1 MSIRT
6 SLTLANAAAA
16 AVVLSFRGS
25 RVTPSGRDSATFL
38 KRGPAPVADESVL
51 EITGAITPSGI
62 DTVRFVGRLPVT
74 EDVSGQIVKQSEMTF
89 DLTVK
94 CHASQTEA
102 QRREIV
108 ARVKALVNSAHF
120 AEVVAGRDP
129 SV

>member
-6 SLTLANAAAA
+6 SLVLKNAAAA
-16 AVVLSFRGS
+16 DVTLAFRGS

-38 KRGPAPVADESVL
+38 KRGSAPVADESVL
-51 EITGAITPSGI
+51 EITGALSPSGI
-62 DTVRFVGRLPVT
+62 DTVRFVGKLPVT
-74 EDVSGQIVKQSEMTF
+74 EEVSGLIVKQSEMTF

-102 QRREIV
+102 QRSEIV
-108 ARVKALVNSAHF
+108 ARVKALVNSTHF
-120 AEVVAGRDP
+120 SEVVAGRDP

>member
-1 MSIRT
+1 MSIRN
-6 SLTLANAAAA
+6 TLVLKNAAAEDVA
-16 AVVLSFRGS
+16 LAFRGS

-51 EITGAITPSGI
+51 EISGALSPSGI
-62 DTVRFVGRLPVT
+62 DTVRFVGKLPVCET
-74 EDVSGQIVKQSEMTF
+74 VAGQVVKQSELTF

-102 QRREIV
+102 QRSELV
-108 ARVKALVNSAHF
+108 ARVKALVNSTHF
-120 AEVVAGRDP
+120 GEVVAGRDP